1 VIDMTPPSDQPNAV
15 APVNVTEPANKNANR
30 KNKRVRTA
38 KRPKKVHPRI
48 DKLKLRLKPLTSSI
62 RPRMRE
68 MRHSLVLI
76 RRSPLALIGLT
87 LVLGIIVIAIF
98 APFLAPVPKG
108 QLDPLDIPKN
118 FQNPMPP
125 GAEGHI
131 FGTGKEGAD
140 IYYGVIWGARTSIE
154 ISLFV
159 VLTSAFVGII
169 LGAVSGYYGGKIDDL
184 LMRITDVFLSIP
196 GLILA
201 MAVAAVLSR
210 SLENIMLSLI
220 VVWWPPYARL
230 IRGQVLSVRENT
242 YVEAARALGAKKTRI
257 LFRHIVPNSLA
268 PMLVNITLDIG
279 GVVLV
284 AAGLSYIG
292 FGPPSGTAEWG
303 KMVSDGQEFFLG
315 QVFYHGVAYNPWWMV
330 VFPGAMIFI
339 FVMGFSLFG
348 DALRDILDPR
358 LRR

>member
-1 VIDMTPPSDQPNAV
+1 MDASTQ
-15 APVNVTEPANKNANR
+15 KNESRMKQSINSLR
-30 KNKRVRTA
+30 
-38 KRPKKVHPRI
+38 PRI
-48 DKLKLRLKPLTSSI
+48 
-62 RPRMRE
+62 RE

-76 RRSPLALIGLT
+76 RRSPLAVIGLAM
-87 LVLGIIVIAIF
+87 VISIVIIALA
-98 APFLAPVPKG
+98 APILAPVPAG

-118 FQNPMPP
+118 FLQPMPP
-125 GAEGHI
+125 GAEGHLM
-131 FGTGKEGAD
+131 GTGKMGAD
-140 IYYGVIWGARTSIE
+140 IYYGVVWGARTSIL

-159 VLTSAFVGII
+159 VLTASFVGIL
-169 LGAVSGYYGGKIDDL
+169 LGAVSGYYGGKVDDL
-184 LMRITDVFLSIP
+184 LMRITDIFLSVP

-201 MAVAAVLSR
+201 MAVAAILSR
-210 SLENIMLSLI
+210 SLENIMLALI

-242 YVEAARALGAKKTRI
+242 YVEAARAIGAKKTRI

-303 KMVSDGQEFFLG
+303 KMVSDGQEFFLST
-315 QVFYHGVAYNPWWMV
+315 VFYQGVPYNPYWMI

>member
-1 VIDMTPPSDQPNAV
+1 MQES
-15 APVNVTEPANKNANR
+15 
-30 KNKRVRTA
+30 
-38 KRPKKVHPRI
+38 
-48 DKLKLRLKPLTSSI
+48 KLQQLTKSI
-62 RPRMRE
+62 RPRIRE
-68 MRHSLVLI
+68 FRHSLVLI
-76 RRSPLALIGLT
+76 WRSPLALIGLAM
-87 LVLGIIVIAIF
+87 VLGVIAIALA
-98 APFLAPVPKG
+98 APILAPVPAG
-108 QLDPLDIPKN
+108 QLDPMEIPKN

-125 GAEGHI
+125 GAEGHLM
-131 FGTGKEGAD
+131 GTGKMGAD
-140 IYYGVIWGARTSIE
+140 IYYGVIWGARTSIM

-184 LMRITDVFLSIP
+184 LMRVTDIFLSIP

-201 MAVAAVLSR
+201 MAVAAILTR
-210 SLENIMLSLI
+210 SLENIMLALI

-242 YVEAARALGAKKTRI
+242 YVEAARALGAKKSRI

-315 QVFYHGVAYNPWWMV
+315 TVFYHGVAYNPYWMI

>member
-1 VIDMTPPSDQPNAV
+1 MLESKLQQL
-15 APVNVTEPANKNANR
+15 NK
-30 KNKRVRTA
+30 
-38 KRPKKVHPRI
+38 
-48 DKLKLRLKPLTSSI
+48 SI
-62 RPRMRE
+62 RPRLRE
-68 MRHSLVLI
+68 LRHSLVLI
-76 RRSPLALIGLT
+76 RRSPLALIGLAM
-87 LVLGIIVIAIF
+87 VISIVVIALA
-98 APFLAPVPKG
+98 APILAPVPAG
-108 QLDPLDIPKN
+108 QLDPMDIPKN
-118 FQNPMPP
+118 FQTPMPP
-125 GAEGHI
+125 GAEGHLM
-131 FGTGKEGAD
+131 GTGKMGAD
-140 IYYGVIWGARTSIE
+140 IYYGVIWGARTSIM

-184 LMRITDVFLSIP
+184 LMRITDIFLSIP

-201 MAVAAVLSR
+201 MAVAAILSR
-210 SLENIMLSLI
+210 SLENIMLALI
-220 VVWWPPYARL
+220 LVWWPPYARL
-230 IRGQVLSVRENT
+230 IRGQVLSIKENT
-242 YVEAARALGAKKTRI
+242 YVEAARALGAKKSRI

-303 KMVSDGQEFFLG
+303 KMVSDGQEFFTS
-315 QVFYHGVAYNPWWMV
+315 QIFYHGVAYNPNWMI

>member
-1 VIDMTPPSDQPNAV
+1 MPESKFNQ
-15 APVNVTEPANKNANR
+15 
-30 KNKRVRTA
+30 
-38 KRPKKVHPRI
+38 
-48 DKLKLRLKPLTSSI
+48 LTKSI
-62 RPRMRE
+62 RPRARE
-68 MRHSLVLI
+68 LRQSLVLI
-76 RRSPLALIGLT
+76 RRSPLALIGLVM
-87 LVLGIIVIAIF
+87 VLSIVVIALA
-98 APFLAPVPKG
+98 APILAPVPVG
-108 QLDPLDIPKN
+108 QRDPLDIPKN
-118 FQNPMPP
+118 FQTPMPP

-131 FGTGKEGAD
+131 FGTGKQGSD
-140 IYYGVIWGARTSIE
+140 IYYGVVWGARTSIM

-159 VLTSAFVGII
+159 VLTSAFVGIT
-169 LGAVSGYYGGKIDDL
+169 LGSVSGYYGGKVDDL
-184 LMRITDVFLSIP
+184 LMRITDIFLSIP

-201 MAVAAVLSR
+201 MAVAAILSR
-210 SLENIMLSLI
+210 SLENIMLALI

-303 KMVSDGQEFFLG
+303 KMVSDGQEFFLST
-315 QVFYHGVAYNPWWMV
+315 VLYNGVAYNPYWMI